1 MPRKPRRAKLEIYDR
16 QTDAG
21 DVIWLRL
28 SARNGE
34 PLMHSEAVWHPKR
47 ARAAIIRSMVDVVT
61 EDEAGLQLVVSRLR
75 EMGYTV
81 EEDVCPKCADEAV
94 GGGQ

>member
-16 QTDAG
+16 QADAG

-34 PLMHSEAVWHPKR
+34 PLMHSEAVWQPKR
-47 ARAAIIRSMVDVVT
+47 ARAAILRAMIDIV
-61 EDEAGLQLVVSRLR
+61 EDEGYVVAKAEEAGR
-75 EMGYTV
+75 
-81 EEDVCPKCADEAV
+81 
-94 GGGQ
+94 

>member
-21 DVIWLRL
+21 GVIWLRL

-34 PLMHSEAVWHPKR
+34 PLMHSEAVWQPKR
-47 ARAAIIRSMVDVVT
+47 ARAAIIRAMVDVLESEGYVVT
-61 EDEAGLQLVVSRLR
+61 KAEEASR
-75 EMGYTV
+75 
-81 EEDVCPKCADEAV
+81 
-94 GGGQ
+94 